1 MPILTYAIMAITV
14 ITSYLAFNNS
24 SLKNKLLFHPF
35 TIKRENEW
43 YRFLGHGF
51 IHSNWTHLIFNM
63 VTMFFFGKHVEIVFK
78 SHFGEMMGSIH
89 FLVLYFLGMIL
100 ASAYSYFKHQDHSYY
115 AALGASGAVSAAL
128 FSSIILAPTNSL
140 FIFPLPIPIPAVIFG
155 PLYLAYCVY
164 MGRAGRDNVGH
175 DAHFFG
181 AVFGLIY
188 TLVIN
193 PDFGIHFLNTIKNAY
208 LN

>member
-14 ITSYLAFNNS
+14 ITSYLAFNNPA
-24 SLKNKLLFHPF
+24 LKNKLLFHPY

-63 VTMFFFGKHVEIVFK
+63 ITMYFFGQHVEIGFK
-78 SHFGEMMGSIH
+78 AYFGEIMGSVH

-100 ASAYSYFKHQDHSYY
+100 ASVYTYFKHQDDSYY

-128 FSSIILAPTNSL
+128 FSSIILSPANSL
-140 FIFPLPIPIPAVIFG
+140 YIFPLPVPIPAILFG

-164 MGRAGRDNVGH
+164 MGRAGKDNVGH

-181 AVFGLIY
+181 AVFGLVY
-188 TLVIN
+188 TLAIN
-193 PDFGIHFLNTIKNAY
+193 PAFAKRFLEAVKSYIA
-208 LN
+208 

>member
-43 YRFLGHGF
+43 FRFLGHGF

-78 SHFGEMMGSIH
+78 NHFGEMMGSIH
-89 FLVLYFLGMIL
+89 FLLLYFLGMIL
-100 ASAYSYFKHQDHSYY
+100 ASAYSYFKHQDDSYY
-115 AALGASGAVSAAL
+115 GALGASGAVSAAL
-128 FSSIILAPTNSL
+128 FASIILAPTNSL
-140 FIFPLPIPIPAVIFG
+140 FIFPLPLPIPAVIFG

-181 AVFGLIY
+181 AVFGIIY

-193 PDFGIHFLNTIKNAY
+193 LDFGIHFLNTIKNTY
-208 LN
+208 LS